1 MSQINKHVLK
11 PLPYSFNALA
21 PFISEET
28 LRYHYGKHHQSYVNN
43 LNNLL
48 IQKENVEF
56 ANKSLEEII
65 KNKSVS
71 AGLFNNAA
79 QVWNHDFYWESLAP
93 PKNIN
98 KNPLPTGKISE
109 ELIKNFGSFEAFK
122 EQFSKASTTRFGSG
136 WAWLV
141 QNIKTGKLEVMSTSN
156 ADNPLTNPDLKPILT
171 CDVWEHAYYIDY
183 RNDRGK
189 YVQDAFWKLVNWDFA
204 NKTLQ

>member
-1 MSQINKHVLK
+1 MSQITKHVLK
-11 PLPYSFNALA
+11 PLPYSLNALA

-28 LRYHYGKHHQSYVNN
+28 LRYHYGKHHQTYVNN

-48 IQKENVEF
+48 LQKENVEF
-56 ANKSLEEII
+56 VNKPLEDII

-79 QVWNHDFYWESLAP
+79 QIWNHDFYWESLAP
-93 PKNIN
+93 PKNGN
-98 KNPLPTGKISE
+98 ENPLPSGKISE

-122 EQFSKASTTRFGSG
+122 EQFTKASITRFGSG

-141 QNIKTGKLEVMSTSN
+141 QNTKNGKLEIISTSN
-156 ADNPLTNPDLKPILT
+156 AENPLTNPDLKPILT

-189 YVQDAFWKLVNWDFA
+189 YVQNAFWKLVNWDFA
-204 NKTLQ
+204 NKNLQ

>member
-1 MSQINKHVLK
+1 MSQITKHVLK
-11 PLPYSFNALA
+11 PLPYSLNALA

-48 IQKENVEF
+48 SLKENSDF
-56 ANKSLEEII
+56 ANKSLIEII
-65 KNKSVS
+65 QNKSVS

-79 QVWNHDFYWESLAP
+79 QVYNHDFYWESLTP
-93 PKNIN
+93 PKSEG
-98 KNPLPTGKISE
+98 NPLPTGKISE
-109 ELIKNFGSFEAFK
+109 ELIKNFGSYESFK
-122 EQFSKASTTRFGSG
+122 DQFSKASTGRFGSG

-141 QNIKTGKLEVMSTSN
+141 QNTKTGKLEIMSTSN
-156 ADNPLTNPDLKPILT
+156 ADNPLTTPDLKPILT

-204 NKTLQ
+204 NKNLQ

>member
-1 MSQINKHVLK
+1 MSITKHVLK
-11 PLPYSFNALA
+11 PLPYSFTALA

-48 IQKENVEF
+48 TLKENVDF
-56 ANKSLEEII
+56 NNKSLEEII
-65 KNKSVS
+65 RTKSVS
-71 AGLFNNAA
+71 TGLFNNAA

-93 PKNIN
+93 PKNAN
-98 KNPLPTGKISE
+98 ENPLPTGKISE
-109 ELIKNFGSFEAFK
+109 ELTKNFGSFEAFK
-122 EQFSKASTTRFGSG
+122 DQFTKASTGRFGSG

-141 QNIKTGKLEVMSTSN
+141 QNIKSGKLEIMSTSN
-156 ADNPLTNPDLKPILT
+156 AENPLTNPDLKPILT

-204 NKTLQ
+204 NKNLQ